1 MLYAVDTRNMR
12 GEPVAFNQLSLFI
25 QQAGGFGGKRISD
38 KSIMSVDAPKRKPD
52 VSVCEKTSVDQV
64 CKFAS
69 FTVVFAACLCRCAGT
84 DTMIIV
90 ELILFV
96 FI

>member
-1 MLYAVDTRNMR
+1 MLYAVDTRNMK
-12 GEPVAFNQLSLFI
+12 GEPVAFNQISLFI
-25 QQAGGFGGKRISD
+25 QQAGGFGGQRTSD

-69 FTVVFAACLCRCAGT
+69 
-84 DTMIIV
+84 
-90 ELILFV
+90 
-96 FI
+96 